1 MTDTFGLLFSY
12 IYRMTAPP
20 ADQIKQIR
28 LSLFINFAMT
38 VYAVC
43 TLIAA
48 LKAGVVW
55 RIICSGVGSVFFLAV
70 FIMLTL
76 RLIKL
81 RKAS

>member
-1 MTDTFGLLFSY
+1 MEASPSTN
-12 IYRMTAPP
+12 
-20 ADQIKQIR
+20 QIKQIR

-43 TLIAA
+43 TLVKA
-48 LKAGVVW
+48 LQTGVVW
-55 RIICSGVGSVFFLAV
+55 RIVCSGVGSVFFLAV
-70 FIMLTL
+70 FILLIL